1 MSQSVV
7 TLWSYPR
14 LTTLSADFLD
24 TTAYPFVYPT
34 HTPSLSFPARAHL
47 GSRCPPSFHAIA
59 PWHGAAAAEGFSL
72 PFPSDLAEPPK
83 GNDPAP
89 CVPRQPPGF
98 GFFSFMTQLAGLNP
112 PNNWRQFPRW
122 EDGKRGRQSEFID
135 RSFYH
140 SIFYSLGS
148 GF

>member
-1 MSQSVV
+1 MK
-7 TLWSYPR
+7 P
-14 LTTLSADFLD
+14 D
-24 TTAYPFVYPT
+24 TTERLHFHFSLSRIEEGNGNPLQCTHT